1 MSIYDPLTKI
11 PENVLLTNLGQYVH
25 MDKLD
30 ITTISVY
37 MAQIHIYIFVDISVV
52 IQGISIV

>member
-11 PENVLLTNLGQYVH
+11 PENVLLTNLGQYAY

-30 ITTISVY
+30 ITGTSVY
-37 MAQIHIYIFVDISVV
+37 MAQIHIYVFVDISVV
-52 IQGISIV
+52 IQSISIV